1 MPEGTLHLSALMCGA
16 HRKDVIAHIKERLKA
31 KREGRDTRP
40 LRVVSTQL
48 VEAGVDI
55 DFPVVYRA
63 LAGLDSI
70 AQAAGRCNREGR
82 MEGLGRVVVFV
93 PPERPPLGHL
103 RKGADACISTLH
115 GQAQDPQHDPLAR
128 GLFARYFTEF
138 YHSVDLDQHR
148 VVNLLTV
155 QPRDLAVKFRTAA
168 DAFRLIDDADSA
180 TVVVR
185 YAAHQQHIESLL
197 NTLVAE
203 GPQRWLM
210 RKLQRYTV
218 TIPQR
223 LATPMLN
230 QGDLTLPMPGLYV
243 LANTDNLYSNILG
256 LISDADI
263 YNPSGFAL

>member
-82 MEGLGRVVVFV
+82 MEGKGRVVVFV
-93 PPERPPLGHL
+93 PPERPPKGHL
-103 RKGADACISTLH
+103 EQAAQSLVRTLPS
-115 GQAQDPQHDPLAR
+115 ANLDPLNRA
-128 GLFARYFTEF
+128 LFDAYFRDF
-138 YHSVDLDQHR
+138 YHAVSLDQHN
-148 VVNLLTV
+148 VVNLLKV
-155 QPRDLAVKFRTAA
+155 QPHELAVKFQSAA
-168 DAFRLIDDADSA
+168 KVFKLVEDEASVV
-180 TVVVR
+180 VVVR
-185 YAAHQQHIESLL
+185 YPQAEDDIDTLL
-197 NTLVAE
+197 HRLAVQ
-203 GPQRWLM
+203 GPERWLM

-218 TIPQR
+218 NIR
-223 LATPMLN
+223 EKVALRMLEEGSLGASVVPGMYL
-230 QGDLTLPMPGLYV
+230 QVDAAGLY
-243 LANTDNLYSNILG
+243 DPCLG
-256 LISDADI
+256 LHLEGIPIDALG
-263 YNPSGFAL
+263 YVY

>member
-1 MPEGTLHLSALMCGA
+1 MA
-16 HRKDVIAHIKERLKA
+16 
-31 KREGRDTRP
+31 
-40 LRVVSTQL
+40 
-48 VEAGVDI
+48 
-55 DFPVVYRA
+55 
-63 LAGLDSI
+63 
-70 AQAAGRCNREGR
+70 
-82 MEGLGRVVVFV
+82 GLGRVVVFV

-115 GQAQDPQHDPLAR
+115 GQAQDPQHDPQHEPLAR

-168 DAFRLIDDADSA
+168 DAFRLIDDAESA

-185 YAAHQQHIESLL
+185 YAAHQQHIDSLL
-197 NTLVAE
+197 NTLAAE

-218 TIPQR
+218 SIPKREADR
-223 LATPMLN
+223 LLA
-230 QGDLTLPMPGLYV
+230 QGSLTLPMPGLYV
-243 LANTDNLYSNILG
+243 MANTDNLYSNVLG
-256 LISDADI
+256 LLGEDTLF
-263 YNPSGFAL
+263 NPSGFTL